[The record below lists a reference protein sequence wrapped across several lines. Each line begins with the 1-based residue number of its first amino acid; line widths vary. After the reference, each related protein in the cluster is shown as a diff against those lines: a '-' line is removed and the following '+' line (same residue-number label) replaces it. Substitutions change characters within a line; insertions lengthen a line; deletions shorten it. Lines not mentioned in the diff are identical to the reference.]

1 MKQKLLSIL
10 AVMLMTLTANAQ
22 TEHEYVDL
30 GLPSGTLWATC
41 NLGANKTYETGNIYA
56 WGDTEPTYV
65 NDYALNWENYKWCMG
80 SANTLTKYC
89 TKSDYGY
96 NGFTDGLKELL
107 PEDDAATQAWGEE
120 WQTPGWYEFKELFHR
135 NYTEVTKAWEYIPNT
150 MDRVEGIRVT
160 SKINGN
166 FIFIPTPGLKDDKGF
181 QILASGRC
189 YLWERDFG
197 WANNPS
203 LAYCCEINET
213 NIDAQVGSN
222 RYHTYGIRPVRVK
235 KLNVYTEF
243 VEETGTLTYYYDFLR
258 SERTGIT
265 EKYVPVSHPDAVR
278 FRSYYNKVKKVVIDP
293 SMKDAPM
300 TSFNGMFFGGTDPK
314 TWVMYKLSKLTTIEG
329 LENLNTENVTDM
341 SNMFSMCSSLT
352 SLDLSSFNTSRV
364 TKTVAMFQSCEK
376 LETVDV
382 SSFDISKVTDMGQ
395 MFNYCPKLTTIY
407 CNDDWSTS
415 TAASDY
421 MFSGCTLLVGGKGTV
436 FDSNFIDKTYARPDG
451 GEEAPGYFTERK
463 YVVSDVNCDGTADTQ
478 DVLMIYEYMKTV
490 GSEANGAREDV
501 NGDGSVDT
509 QDILMIYEY
518 IRSH

>member
-1 MKQKLLSIL
+1 
-10 AVMLMTLTANAQ
+10 MTLTANAQ

-30 GLPSGTLWATC
+30 GLPSGTVWATY

-56 WGDTEPTYV
+56 WGDTEPTDV

-80 SANTLTKYC
+80 SGNTLTKYC
-89 TKSDYGY
+89 TKSAYGY
-96 NGFTDGLKELL
+96 NGFTDGLKNLL

-120 WQTPGWYEFKELFHR
+120 WQIPSYEQFRELFQSD
-135 NYTEVTKAWEYIPNT
+135 YTEVTAASWTSPT
-150 MDRVEGIRVT
+150 LDRITGIRVK

-166 FIFIPTPGLKDDKGF
+166 FILIPTPGLKNDKGIS
-181 QILASGRC
+181 ILPSGIC
-189 YLWERDFG
+189 YLWTRDFS
-197 WANNPS
+197 WSSIP
-203 LAYCCEINET
+203 NEASCYKIYGT
-213 NIDAQVGSN
+213 SAGLDDTE

-265 EKYVPVSHPDAVR
+265 EVYDPVTHPDAVR
-278 FRSYYNKVKKVVIDP
+278 FTGYYNKVKKVVIDP

-300 TSFNGMFFGGTDPK
+300 TSFNGMFYGGTNPQ
-314 TWVMYKLSKLTTIEG
+314 TWVFQKLSKLTTIEG

-341 SNMFSMCSSLT
+341 SNMFCMCSSLT

-421 MFSGCTLLVGGKGTV
+421 MFSGCTSLVGGKETV

-478 DVLMIYEYMKTV
+478 DVLMIYDYMKTV